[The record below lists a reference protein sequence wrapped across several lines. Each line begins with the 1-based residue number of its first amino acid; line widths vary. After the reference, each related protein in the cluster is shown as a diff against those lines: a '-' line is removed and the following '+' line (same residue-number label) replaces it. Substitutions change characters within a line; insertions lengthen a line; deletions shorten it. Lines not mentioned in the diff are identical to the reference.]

1 MSEFK
6 PLTMKQWEEQQFGG
20 PTHEINFNTGY
31 IKWNMSTPP
40 ILLYGGIYYNDKPWY
55 VLKAEFQKYLIQRGI
70 EP

>member
-1 MSEFK
+1 
-6 PLTMKQWEEQQFGG
+6 
-20 PTHEINFNTGY
+20 
-31 IKWNMSTPP
+31 MSTPP